1 MGIFSY
7 LVKMV
12 IETQLSKIET
22 TEQPKIE
29 TQVKRNETQKS
40 KRRG

>member
-12 IETQLSKIET
+12 IETQLSKIE